1 LFITAVII
9 GMMTHTKNIT
19 MKILQPVVLAVA
31 MLFSTPIFG
40 LIHAAKHPTPE
51 VSVAN
56 ETVVFKNNASIAYK
70 S

>member
-1 LFITAVII
+1 
-9 GMMTHTKNIT
+9 MMTHTKNIA
-19 MKILQPVVLAVA
+19 MKILQPVVLAIV

-40 LIHAAKHPTPE
+40 LIHATKHPTSA

-70 S
+70 G